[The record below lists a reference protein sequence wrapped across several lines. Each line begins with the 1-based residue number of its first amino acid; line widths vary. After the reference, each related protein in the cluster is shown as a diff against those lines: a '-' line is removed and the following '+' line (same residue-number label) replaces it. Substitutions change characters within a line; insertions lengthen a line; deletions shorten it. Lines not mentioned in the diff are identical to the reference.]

1 MRSAQT
7 LRDFGCHY
15 KEHINVGK
23 MEERRETE
31 GEKAKEKKK
40 RKRRKG
46 AKKGEPRVS
55 WD

>member
-15 KEHINVGK
+15 KEQINVGK

-31 GEKAKEKKK
+31 GCRHNEEKQN
-40 RKRRKG
+40 
-46 AKKGEPRVS
+46 
-55 WD
+55 